1 MPGKYFIRKFE
12 AMPTAIYNHRF
23 IIVLICAAMLLLS
36 GCKKKVEDIS
46 QQTLQQYFES
56 TILNKPF
63 VVEYAKD
70 TANDITTNYNADT
83 FILKK
88 GSTYY
93 GGEMTGTKG
102 GAVFT
107 GTWGSNEDYSKL
119 DININT
125 PTPPAEYSFLNR
137 SWKFTKKS
145 LPIMELAP
153 WGTTDPKILH
163 MRRL

>member
-1 MPGKYFIRKFE
+1 MPGKYFMRKFE
-12 AMPTAIYNHRF
+12 AMPTVIYNHRF
-23 IIVLICAAMLLLS
+23 IIVLICAALLLLC

-70 TANDITTNYNADT
+70 TANDITSNYSTDT

-93 GGEMTGTKG
+93 GGEMTGTKS
-102 GAVFT
+102 GALFS
-107 GTWGSNEDYSKL
+107 GTWATNDDYSKL

-125 PTPPAEYSFLNR
+125 PAPPSEYTFLNR

-145 LPIMELAP
+145 LPVMELAP